1 MYFVCPRCVKIS
13 GMSAQR
19 YKKNLKC
26 ANIRVF
32 MRKMINTYCKNE
44 KKILSL
50 QTEKYALKQLFTLK
64 YMKL

>member
-1 MYFVCPRCVKIS
+1 MYLACPHCVKIS

-32 MRKMINTYCKNE
+32 KRKMINTYCKNE
-44 KKILSL
+44 KKRV
-50 QTEKYALKQLFTLK
+50 TLRQK
-64 YMKL
+64 